1 MQSHR
6 SSLHVHVIATA
17 CVFSLTTQ
25 DLAEAM
31 PVGLLGAAV
40 AQLLHAM
47 KTFPNHQQVRHRGA
61 AASRCCSPVGSICF
75 SSYSATFRRLS
86 RTEFPLLIAACVFP
100 GAEELSAGAL

>member
-6 SSLHVHVIATA
+6 SSLHVQVIATA

-31 PVGLLGAAV
+31 PVGLLAAAV

-47 KTFPNHQQVRHRGA
+47 KTFPNHQQV
-61 AASRCCSPVGSICF
+61 SR
-75 SSYSATFRRLS
+75 RWRLCQLM
-86 RTEFPLLIAACVFP
+86 LL
-100 GAEELSAGAL
+100 S

>member
-25 DLAEAM
+25 DLAQAM
-31 PVGLLGAAV
+31 PVGLLGATV

-47 KTFPNHQQVRHRGA
+47 KTFPNHQQVSPRG
-61 AASRCCSPVGSICF
+61 CF
-75 SSYSATFRRLS
+75 CQQMLLS
-86 RTEFPLLIAACVFP
+86 CLEHLF
-100 GAEELSAGAL
+100 

>member
-40 AQLLHAM
+40 ARLLHAM
-47 KTFPNHQQVRHRGA
+47 KTFPNHQQVSHRWCFCLFGA
-61 AASRCCSPVGSICF
+61 S
-75 SSYSATFRRLS
+75 
-86 RTEFPLLIAACVFP
+86 LLAPIPPPSGRF
-100 GAEELSAGAL
+100 